1 METSTIKTNSTEQL
15 ILSTLQA
22 GEKNGL
28 EIVKS
33 FKHQKHSIDRL
44 YPILHNLI
52 KKGLVQS
59 RWVAQKPQ
67 QKLGD
72 RKLYYRLTEL
82 GLKNHRQNLTGHTP
96 SS

>member
-33 FKHQKHSIDRL
+33 FKNEKQSIDRL
-44 YPILHNLI
+44 YPILHNLV

-59 RWVAQKPQ
+59 RWVAQKPK

-72 RKLYYRLTEL
+72 RKRYYRLTEL
-82 GLKNHRQNLTGHTP
+82 GLKNHRPNPTGHNL

>member
-1 METSTIKTNSTEQL
+1 MERSTIKTNSTEQL

-59 RWVAQKPQ
+59 RWVTKKPQ
-67 QKLGD
+67 QKSPD
-72 RKLYYRLTEL
+72 RKLYYSLTEL
-82 GLKNHRQNLTGHTP
+82 GRKNENEQQN
-96 SS
+96 S